1 MKTCIFGGTFDP
13 PHIGHLLIAQTV
25 FESENFERLIFVPAN
40 ISPTKKDETSS
51 SPKTRLKM
59 LEISLINNTNF
70 EISDIEIKIL
80 SLKILK
86 KINYENLKI
95 FSRKKTKGLASAFL
109 LGLINTSGDI
119 IGWLDSNMGDT
130 AKKFPEML
138 QKLKGADI
146 VILSRYVTEGKD
158 ERNKIRVISSYLL
171 NKFSK
176 LILRSKIND
185 LSSGIFLMK
194 REVLN
199 DVVPVAKG
207 HGEFMM
213 EFLYKAEKK
222 GNKII
227 EINNRDVRKI
237 ENEEINEIIR

>member
-1 MKTCIFGGTFDP
+1 M
-13 PHIGHLLIAQTV
+13 
-25 FESENFERLIFVPAN
+25 
-40 ISPTKKDETSS
+40 SS
-51 SPKTRLKM
+51 NVS
-59 LEISLINNTNF
+59 I
-70 EISDIEIKIL
+70 IL
-80 SLKILK
+80 STFNEKLSIEFTISELIKYLPGVEIIVVDDNSPDGTLEVLK

-138 QKLKGADI
+138 QNLKGADI
-146 VILSRYVTEGKD
+146 VILSRYVAEGKD
-158 ERNKIRVISSYLL
+158 ERNKIRVVASYLL

-176 LILRSKIND
+176 LIFRSKIND

-227 EINNRDVRKI
+227 EIPYIQPIDIEGHSKSFPNIAKFLYLGFFYLVR
-237 ENEEINEIIR
+237 IIQSIITK

>member
-1 MKTCIFGGTFDP
+1 M
-13 PHIGHLLIAQTV
+13 
-25 FESENFERLIFVPAN
+25 S
-40 ISPTKKDETSS
+40 
-51 SPKTRLKM
+51 
-59 LEISLINNTNF
+59 NNVS
-70 EISDIEIKIL
+70 IIL
-80 SLKILK
+80 STFNEKLSIEFTISELIKYLPGVEIIVVDDNSPDGTLEVLK

-138 QKLKGADI
+138 QYLKEADI
-146 VILSRYVTEGKD
+146 VIISRYVAEGKD
-158 ERNKIRVISSYLL
+158 ERNKIRVIASYLL

-207 HGEFMM
+207 HGEFMI

-227 EINNRDVRKI
+227 EIPYIQPIDIEGHSKSFPNIAKFLYLGFFYLVR
-237 ENEEINEIIR
+237 IIQSIITKW

>member
-1 MKTCIFGGTFDP
+1 MSNNVSIILSTFNEKLSIEFTINELIKYLPGCEIVVVDDNSPDGTF
-13 PHIGHLLIAQTV
+13 
-25 FESENFERLIFVPAN
+25 E
-40 ISPTKKDETSS
+40 
-51 SPKTRLKM
+51 
-59 LEISLINNTNF
+59 
-70 EISDIEIKIL
+70 
-80 SLKILK
+80 ILK
-86 KINYENLKI
+86 KINYKNLKI

-109 LGLINTSGDI
+109 LGLINSSGDI

-138 QKLKGADI
+138 QNLKEADI
-146 VILSRYVTEGKD
+146 VILSRYVAEGKD
-158 ERNKIRVISSYLL
+158 ERNKIRVIASYLL

-199 DVVPVAKG
+199 DVVRVAKG

-227 EINNRDVRKI
+227 EIPYIQPIDIEGHSKSFPNIAKFLYLGFFYLVR
-237 ENEEINEIIR
+237 IIQSIITK

>member
-1 MKTCIFGGTFDP
+1 M
-13 PHIGHLLIAQTV
+13 
-25 FESENFERLIFVPAN
+25 SNN
-40 ISPTKKDETSS
+40 IS
-51 SPKTRLKM
+51 
-59 LEISLINNTNF
+59 I
-70 EISDIEIKIL
+70 IL
-80 SLKILK
+80 STFNEKLSIEFTISELIKYLPGVEIIVVDDNSPDGTLEVLK

-146 VILSRYVTEGKD
+146 VILSRYVSEGKD

-227 EINNRDVRKI
+227 EIPYIQPIDIEGHSKSFPNIAKFLYLGFFYLVR
-237 ENEEINEIIR
+237 IIQSIITK

>member
-1 MKTCIFGGTFDP
+1 M
-13 PHIGHLLIAQTV
+13 
-25 FESENFERLIFVPAN
+25 S
-40 ISPTKKDETSS
+40 
-51 SPKTRLKM
+51 
-59 LEISLINNTNF
+59 NNVS
-70 EISDIEIKIL
+70 IIL
-80 SLKILK
+80 STFNEKLSIEFTISELIKYLPGVEIVVVDDNSPDGTLEVLK

-138 QKLKGADI
+138 QYLKEADI
-146 VILSRYVTEGKD
+146 VIHSRYVAEGKD
-158 ERNKIRVISSYLL
+158 ERNKIRVIASYLL

-227 EINNRDVRKI
+227 EIPYVQPIDIEGHSKSFPNIAKFLYLGFFYLVR
-237 ENEEINEIIR
+237 IIQSIITK

>member
-1 MKTCIFGGTFDP
+1 M
-13 PHIGHLLIAQTV
+13 
-25 FESENFERLIFVPAN
+25 SNN
-40 ISPTKKDETSS
+40 IS
-51 SPKTRLKM
+51 
-59 LEISLINNTNF
+59 I
-70 EISDIEIKIL
+70 IL
-80 SLKILK
+80 STFNEKLSIEFTISELIKYLPGVEIIVVDDNSPDGTLEVLK

-138 QKLKGADI
+138 QNLKGADI
-146 VILSRYVTEGKD
+146 VILSRYVAEGKD

-227 EINNRDVRKI
+227 EIPYIQPIDIEGHSKSFPNIIKFLYLGFFYLVR
-237 ENEEINEIIR
+237 IIQSIITK

>member
-1 MKTCIFGGTFDP
+1 M
-13 PHIGHLLIAQTV
+13 
-25 FESENFERLIFVPAN
+25 S
-40 ISPTKKDETSS
+40 
-51 SPKTRLKM
+51 
-59 LEISLINNTNF
+59 NNVS
-70 EISDIEIKIL
+70 IIL
-80 SLKILK
+80 STFNEKLSIEFTISELIKHLPDVEIIVVDDNSPDGTLEILK

-158 ERNKIRVISSYLL
+158 ERNRIRVISSYLL

-227 EINNRDVRKI
+227 EIPYIQPIDIEGHSKSFPNIAKFLYLGFFYLVR
-237 ENEEINEIIR
+237 IIQSIITK

>member
-1 MKTCIFGGTFDP
+1 M
-13 PHIGHLLIAQTV
+13 
-25 FESENFERLIFVPAN
+25 SNN
-40 ISPTKKDETSS
+40 IS
-51 SPKTRLKM
+51 
-59 LEISLINNTNF
+59 I
-70 EISDIEIKIL
+70 IL
-80 SLKILK
+80 STFNEKLSIEFTISELIKYLPGVEIIVVDDNSPDGTLEVLK

-138 QKLKGADI
+138 QNLKGADI
-146 VILSRYVTEGKD
+146 VILSRYVAEGKD

-176 LILRSKIND
+176 LVLRSKIND

-199 DVVPVAKG
+199 DVVPVARG

-227 EINNRDVRKI
+227 EIPYIQPIDIEGHSKSFPNIAKFLYLGFFYLVR
-237 ENEEINEIIR
+237 IIQSIITK

>member
-1 MKTCIFGGTFDP
+1 M
-13 PHIGHLLIAQTV
+13 
-25 FESENFERLIFVPAN
+25 S
-40 ISPTKKDETSS
+40 
-51 SPKTRLKM
+51 
-59 LEISLINNTNF
+59 NNVS
-70 EISDIEIKIL
+70 IIL
-80 SLKILK
+80 STFNEKLSIEFTISELIKYLPGVEIIVVDDNSPDGTLEVLK
-86 KINYENLKI
+86 KNNYKNLKI

-138 QKLKGADI
+138 QNLKRADI
-146 VILSRYVTEGKD
+146 VILSRYVAEGKD
-158 ERNKIRVISSYLL
+158 ERNKIRIIASYLL
-171 NKFSK
+171 NKFGK

-227 EINNRDVRKI
+227 EIPYVQPIDVEGHSKSFPNIAKFLYLGFFYLVR
-237 ENEEINEIIR
+237 IIQSIITK

>member
-1 MKTCIFGGTFDP
+1 MSNNVSIILSTFNEKLSIEFTISELIKYLPDCEIVVVDDNSPDGTF
-13 PHIGHLLIAQTV
+13 
-25 FESENFERLIFVPAN
+25 E
-40 ISPTKKDETSS
+40 
-51 SPKTRLKM
+51 
-59 LEISLINNTNF
+59 
-70 EISDIEIKIL
+70 
-80 SLKILK
+80 ILK
-86 KINYENLKI
+86 KINYKNLKI

-109 LGLINTSGDI
+109 LGLINTRGDI
-119 IGWLDSNMGDT
+119 IGWLDSNMGDA

-138 QKLKGADI
+138 QNLKEADI
-146 VILSRYVTEGKD
+146 VILSRYVPEGKD
-158 ERNKIRVISSYLL
+158 ERNKIRIIASYLL

-185 LSSGIFLMK
+185 LSSGNFLMK

-207 HGEFMM
+207 HGEFMI

-227 EINNRDVRKI
+227 EIPYIQPIDMEGHSKSFPNIAKFLYLGFFYLLR
-237 ENEEINEIIR
+237 IIQSIITK

>member
-1 MKTCIFGGTFDP
+1 MSNNVSIILSTFNEKLSIEFTINELIKYLHGCEIVVVDDNSPDGTF
-13 PHIGHLLIAQTV
+13 
-25 FESENFERLIFVPAN
+25 E
-40 ISPTKKDETSS
+40 
-51 SPKTRLKM
+51 
-59 LEISLINNTNF
+59 
-70 EISDIEIKIL
+70 
-80 SLKILK
+80 ILK
-86 KINYENLKI
+86 KINYKNLKI

-109 LGLINTSGDI
+109 LGLINSSGDI

-138 QKLKGADI
+138 QNLKEADI
-146 VILSRYVTEGKD
+146 VILSRYVAEGKD
-158 ERNKIRVISSYLL
+158 ERNKIRVIASYLL

-227 EINNRDVRKI
+227 EIPYIQPIDIEGHSKSFPNIAKFLYLGFFYLVR
-237 ENEEINEIIR
+237 IIQSIITKWWIG

>member
-1 MKTCIFGGTFDP
+1 M
-13 PHIGHLLIAQTV
+13 
-25 FESENFERLIFVPAN
+25 S
-40 ISPTKKDETSS
+40 
-51 SPKTRLKM
+51 
-59 LEISLINNTNF
+59 NNVS
-70 EISDIEIKIL
+70 IIL
-80 SLKILK
+80 STFNEKLSIEFTISELIKYLPGVEIIVVDDNSPDGTLEVLK

-138 QKLKGADI
+138 QNLKEADI
-146 VILSRYVTEGKD
+146 VILSRYVAEGKD
-158 ERNKIRVISSYLL
+158 ERNKIRVIASYLL

-227 EINNRDVRKI
+227 EIPYIQPIDIEGHSKSFPNIAKFLYLGFFYLVR
-237 ENEEINEIIR
+237 IIQSIITK

>member
-1 MKTCIFGGTFDP
+1 MSNNVSIILSTFNEKLSIEFTISELIKYLPSCEIVVVDDNSPDGTFD
-13 PHIGHLLIAQTV
+13 
-25 FESENFERLIFVPAN
+25 
-40 ISPTKKDETSS
+40 
-51 SPKTRLKM
+51 
-59 LEISLINNTNF
+59 
-70 EISDIEIKIL
+70 
-80 SLKILK
+80 ILK

-138 QKLKGADI
+138 QYLKEADI
-146 VILSRYVTEGKD
+146 VILSRYVAEGKD
-158 ERNKIRVISSYLL
+158 ERNKIRVIASYLL

-199 DVVPVAKG
+199 DVVPVARG

-227 EINNRDVRKI
+227 EIPYIQPIDIEGHSKSFPNIAKFLYLGFFYLVR
-237 ENEEINEIIR
+237 IIQSIITK

>member
-1 MKTCIFGGTFDP
+1 M
-13 PHIGHLLIAQTV
+13 
-25 FESENFERLIFVPAN
+25 SNN
-40 ISPTKKDETSS
+40 IS
-51 SPKTRLKM
+51 
-59 LEISLINNTNF
+59 I
-70 EISDIEIKIL
+70 IL
-80 SLKILK
+80 STFNEKLSIEFTISELIKYLPGVEIIVVDDNSPDGTLEILK

-138 QKLKGADI
+138 QNLKGADI
-146 VILSRYVTEGKD
+146 VILSRYVAEGKD

-227 EINNRDVRKI
+227 EIPYIQPIDIEGHSKSFPNIAKFLYLGFFYLVR
-237 ENEEINEIIR
+237 IIQSIITK

>member
-1 MKTCIFGGTFDP
+1 M
-13 PHIGHLLIAQTV
+13 
-25 FESENFERLIFVPAN
+25 SNN
-40 ISPTKKDETSS
+40 IS
-51 SPKTRLKM
+51 
-59 LEISLINNTNF
+59 I
-70 EISDIEIKIL
+70 IL
-80 SLKILK
+80 STFNEKLSIEFTISELIKYLPGVEIIVVDDNSPDGTLEVLK

-138 QKLKGADI
+138 QNLKGADI
-146 VILSRYVTEGKD
+146 VILSSYVAEGKD

-227 EINNRDVRKI
+227 EIPYIQPIDIEGHSKSFPNIAKFLYLGFFYLVR
-237 ENEEINEIIR
+237 IIQSIITK

>member
-1 MKTCIFGGTFDP
+1 M
-13 PHIGHLLIAQTV
+13 
-25 FESENFERLIFVPAN
+25 SNN
-40 ISPTKKDETSS
+40 IS
-51 SPKTRLKM
+51 
-59 LEISLINNTNF
+59 I
-70 EISDIEIKIL
+70 IL
-80 SLKILK
+80 STFNEKLSIEFTISELIKYLPGVEIIVVDDNSPDGTLEVLK

-138 QKLKGADI
+138 QYLKEADI
-146 VILSRYVTEGKD
+146 VILSRYVAEGKD
-158 ERNKIRVISSYLL
+158 ERNKIRVIASYLL

-227 EINNRDVRKI
+227 EIPYIQPIDIEGHSKSFPNIAKFLYLGFFYLVR
-237 ENEEINEIIR
+237 IIQSIITK

>member
-1 MKTCIFGGTFDP
+1 MNALQERISGIEIFSNGKSKRIININIKAEILDK
-13 PHIGHLLIAQTV
+13 
-25 FESENFERLIFVPAN
+25 LIFPFHKFTIQALEYKPFTRFT
-40 ISPTKKDETSS
+40 IAKSLDE
-51 SPKTRLKM
+51 L
-59 LEISLINNTNF
+59 
-70 EISDIEIKIL
+70 
-80 SLKILK
+80 
-86 KINYENLKI
+86 
-95 FSRKKTKGLASAFL
+95 FS
-109 LGLINTSGDI
+109 
-119 IGWLDSNMGDT
+119 
-130 AKKFPEML
+130 
-138 QKLKGADI
+138 
-146 VILSRYVTEGKD
+146 
-158 ERNKIRVISSYLL
+158 

-227 EINNRDVRKI
+227 EIPYIQPIDIEGHSKSFPNIAKFLYLGFFYLVR
-237 ENEEINEIIR
+237 IIQSIITK

>member
-1 MKTCIFGGTFDP
+1 M
-13 PHIGHLLIAQTV
+13 
-25 FESENFERLIFVPAN
+25 S
-40 ISPTKKDETSS
+40 
-51 SPKTRLKM
+51 
-59 LEISLINNTNF
+59 NNVS
-70 EISDIEIKIL
+70 IIL
-80 SLKILK
+80 STFNEKLSIEFTISELIKYLPGVEIIVVDDNSPDGTLEVLK

-138 QKLKGADI
+138 QNLKGADI
-146 VILSRYVTEGKD
+146 VILSRYVAEGKD

-227 EINNRDVRKI
+227 EIPYIQPIDIEGHSKSFPNIAKFLYLGFFYLVR
-237 ENEEINEIIR
+237 IIQSIITK

>member
-1 MKTCIFGGTFDP
+1 M
-13 PHIGHLLIAQTV
+13 
-25 FESENFERLIFVPAN
+25 SNN
-40 ISPTKKDETSS
+40 IS
-51 SPKTRLKM
+51 
-59 LEISLINNTNF
+59 I
-70 EISDIEIKIL
+70 IL
-80 SLKILK
+80 STFNEKLSIEFTISELIKYLPGVEIIVVDDNSPDGTLEVLK

-158 ERNKIRVISSYLL
+158 ERNRIRVISSYLL

-227 EINNRDVRKI
+227 EIPYIQPIDIEGHSKSFPNIAKFLYLGFFYLVR
-237 ENEEINEIIR
+237 IIQSIITK

>member
-1 MKTCIFGGTFDP
+1 M
-13 PHIGHLLIAQTV
+13 
-25 FESENFERLIFVPAN
+25 S
-40 ISPTKKDETSS
+40 
-51 SPKTRLKM
+51 
-59 LEISLINNTNF
+59 NNVS
-70 EISDIEIKIL
+70 IIL
-80 SLKILK
+80 STFNEKLSIEFTISELIKYLPGVEIIVVDDNSPDGTLEVLK

-138 QKLKGADI
+138 QNLKEADI
-146 VILSRYVTEGKD
+146 VILSRYVAEGKD
-158 ERNKIRVISSYLL
+158 ERNKIRVIASYLL

-227 EINNRDVRKI
+227 EIPYVQPIDVEGHSKSFPNIAKFLYLGFFYLVR
-237 ENEEINEIIR
+237 IIQSIITK

>member
-1 MKTCIFGGTFDP
+1 MSNNVSIILSTFNEKLSIEFTISELIKYLPDCEIVVVDDNSPDGTF
-13 PHIGHLLIAQTV
+13 
-25 FESENFERLIFVPAN
+25 E
-40 ISPTKKDETSS
+40 
-51 SPKTRLKM
+51 
-59 LEISLINNTNF
+59 
-70 EISDIEIKIL
+70 
-80 SLKILK
+80 ILK
-86 KINYENLKI
+86 KINYKNLKI

-109 LGLINTSGDI
+109 LGLINTRGDI

-138 QKLKGADI
+138 QNLKEADI
-146 VILSRYVTEGKD
+146 VILSRYVPEGKD
-158 ERNKIRVISSYLL
+158 ERNKIRIIASYLL

-185 LSSGIFLMK
+185 LSSGNFLMK

-207 HGEFMM
+207 HGEFMI

-227 EINNRDVRKI
+227 EIPYIQPIDI
-237 ENEEINEIIR
+237 EGHSKSFPNIAKFLYLGFFYLLRIIQSIITK

>member
-1 MKTCIFGGTFDP
+1 M
-13 PHIGHLLIAQTV
+13 
-25 FESENFERLIFVPAN
+25 SNN
-40 ISPTKKDETSS
+40 IS
-51 SPKTRLKM
+51 
-59 LEISLINNTNF
+59 I
-70 EISDIEIKIL
+70 IL
-80 SLKILK
+80 STFNEKLSIEFTISELIKYLPGVEIIVVDDNSPDGTLEVLK

-95 FSRKKTKGLASAFL
+95 FSREKTKGLASAFL

-138 QKLKGADI
+138 QNLKGADI
-146 VILSRYVTEGKD
+146 VILSRYVAEGKD

-227 EINNRDVRKI
+227 EIPYIQPIDIEGHSKSFPNIAKFLYLGFFYLVR
-237 ENEEINEIIR
+237 IIQSIITK

>member
-1 MKTCIFGGTFDP
+1 MSNNVSIILSTFNEKLSIKFTISELIKHLPGCQIIVVDDNSPDGTFEV
-13 PHIGHLLIAQTV
+13 LKT
-25 FESENFERLIFVPAN
+25 
-40 ISPTKKDETSS
+40 IS
-51 SPKTRLKM
+51 
-59 LEISLINNTNF
+59 
-70 EISDIEIKIL
+70 
-80 SLKILK
+80 
-86 KINYENLKI
+86 YENLKI

-109 LGLINTSGDI
+109 LGLINADRNI

-138 QKLKGADI
+138 QRLKEADI
-146 VILSRYVTEGKD
+146 VILSRYVSEGKD
-158 ERNKIRVISSYLL
+158 ERNKIRVIASYML

-176 LILRSKIND
+176 FILRSKIND

-194 REVLN
+194 RDVLN
-199 DVVPVAKG
+199 DVVPIAKG

-227 EINNRDVRKI
+227 EIPYVQPIDIEGNSKSFPNLAKFLYLGFFYFVR
-237 ENEEINEIIR
+237 IIQSVLNK